1 MQGFKSILSLEVEL
15 DFLDKISRDTKLVK
29 QQILIL
35 PDGDGEDYVGYND
48 DHGDVGDDDAE
59 AGDPCAMKPLGDRR
73 CCQHPQAH
81 LQLDD
86 PHLIRFLSSSIGTG
100 AK

>member
-48 DHGDVGDDDAE
+48 DHGDGGYDDAE
-59 AGDPCAMKPLGDRR
+59 AGDPCAA
-73 CCQHPQAH
+73 CY
-81 LQLDD
+81 
-86 PHLIRFLSSSIGTG
+86 
-100 AK
+100 